1 MRSLKLRNA
10 ILVISTILVFVLL
23 GGFVASI
30 VTETPPNEW
39 FKKDD
44 VIIDE
49 PIVEEI
55 LPLVATNEEEMN
67 ALLVEENVGKTVTYT
82 GETIKNVDLPVAVG
96 DTITHLCMDTSVDIK
111 DWVLGLDW
119 ENAIFREVQEDGDM
133 NEMIFVVL
141 CGGATFDYIRECF
154 DAGVNPSEGGPL
166 IMIQHYRNAEGTD
179 EFYMMGFGS
188 TYAWVHD
195 VNGNLGYEFEGW
207 NAPSGD
213 TGFPNV
219 DIEDCV
225 ISDILPE
232 YLAGDCFFFGPEE
245 GNYGSVE
252 VVYEN
257 NVEYQIVANEN
268 GDGCHFEKID

>member
-1 MRSLKLRNA
+1 MRSAKLRNA

-49 PIVEEI
+49 PIVEEV

-67 ALLVEENVGKTVTYT
+67 ALLTEENVGRTVTYT
-82 GETIKNVDLPVAVG
+82 GETIKKVDLPVAVG

-119 ENAIFREVQEDGDM
+119 ENAIVREVQEDGDM
-133 NEMIFVVL
+133 NEMIFFVL
-141 CGGATFDYIRECF
+141 YGGATFDYIRECI
-154 DAGVNPSEGGPL
+154 DAGVDPTEGGPL

-179 EFYMMGFGS
+179 EYYIMGFGS

-207 NAPSGD
+207 NEPSGD
-213 TGFPNV
+213 SGFPNV

-232 YLAGDCFFFGPEE
+232 YLAGDCLFFGPEE

>member
-1 MRSLKLRNA
+1 MRSSKLRNA

-49 PIVEEI
+49 PVVEEV

-67 ALLVEENVGKTVTYT
+67 ALLVEENVGRTVTYT
-82 GETIKNVDLPVAVG
+82 GETIKNVQLPFEEG
-96 DTITHLCMDTSVDIK
+96 NSYGCMSVDTSLNLDDFLIN
-111 DWVLGLDW
+111 LDW
-119 ENAIFREVQEDGDM
+119 DNPHASYTDIDFLIEYYVLMTIDDVTIDDCINDFESCTDNLLFFVLKQTLLSSDESSVYVLYFCDVAIYTAL
-133 NEMIFVVL
+133 NPN
-141 CGGATFDYIRECF
+141 FDYDSVDSVPEL
-154 DAGVNPSEGGPL
+154 GW
-166 IMIQHYRNAEGTD
+166 TD
-179 EFYMMGFGS
+179 WAVENLTVYSCDLNLCDVDSSYM
-188 TYAWVHD
+188 T
-195 VNGNLGYEFEGW
+195 
-207 NAPSGD
+207 
-213 TGFPNV
+213 
-219 DIEDCV
+219 
-225 ISDILPE
+225 
-232 YLAGDCFFFGPEE
+232 GDCLFFGPEE